1 VMVLALV
8 IMVTIAYK
16 LGAKVG
22 LRED

>member
-1 VMVLALV
+1 MVVALV